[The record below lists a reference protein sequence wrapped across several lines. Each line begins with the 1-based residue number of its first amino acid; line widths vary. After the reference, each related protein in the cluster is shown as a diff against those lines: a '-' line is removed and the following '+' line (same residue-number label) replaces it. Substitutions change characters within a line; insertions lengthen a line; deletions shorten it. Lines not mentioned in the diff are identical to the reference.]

1 MKFPDSAAEKTI
13 LAGALSS
20 LPVLFLHPA
29 SGGGGGSEEGWGG
42 EEGEGFGVSECE
54 ASLIAF
60 GRPQRGDGSATRL

>member
-29 SGGGGGSEEGWGG
+29 SGGGGEEGWGG
-42 EEGEGFGVSECE
+42 GGGVRSE
-54 ASLIAF
+54 
-60 GRPQRGDGSATRL
+60 RV